1 MNLQTELN
9 RIIDA
14 YGQDKQCR
22 EVFKA
27 TMNVFER
34 YLTAKDFDSRR
45 KAAQPRPA
53 APLEEC
59 Q

>member
-27 TMNVFER
+27 TLDVFER
-34 YLTAKDFDSRR
+34 YLTTKDFDSRR
-45 KAAQPRPA
+45 KAAGSGCA

-59 Q
+59 L